1 MSLLSIVSRLCV
13 SDLID
18 PNRSLAFTNPRLDTM
33 VYLDAAST
41 LVPLLVW
48 AGVCTDVS
56 TARHLCSEG
65 IPHPHTGI
73 PLRHA
78 GLGRDPP
85 SPTWDPFSVLPLFGR
100 RPAVFCFLYFS
111 FFFLFYVLAR
121 CARQSEPRLTTQ
133 WKGRETVGQKEG
145 QGESWWK
152 RQRELESGRESGT
165 KCERGGG
172 GEGETGKHGGERREE
187 QRSRKRRP
195 KEVGVGQIELARKR
209 PRNPPSASGSEGGKE
224 WSRKGQ
230 RGAEGEIERGT
241 EEQRHRSQ
249 SVSCE
254 RG

>member
-1 MSLLSIVSRLCV
+1 MPDINNKSEVLIQFKYLTSKLLKHITELKLPRAGTKNLFLSSCCRLCLRATQLSLLSNGSRLCV

-100 RPAVFCFLYFS
+100 RPAVFCFL
-111 FFFLFYVLAR
+111 FYVLAR
-121 CARQSEPRLTTQ
+121 CARQSEPRLKTEWERERDGGT
-133 WKGRETVGQKEG
+133 KRGTGREPEEETERV
-145 QGESWWK
+145 
-152 RQRELESGRESGT
+152 ESGRE
-165 KCERGGG
+165 
-172 GEGETGKHGGERREE
+172 
-187 QRSRKRRP
+187 
-195 KEVGVGQIELARKR
+195 
-209 PRNPPSASGSEGGKE
+209 
-224 WSRKGQ
+224 
-230 RGAEGEIERGT
+230 
-241 EEQRHRSQ
+241 
-249 SVSCE
+249 
-254 RG
+254 